1 MSKIQEP
8 SHFGPVGHK
17 NRETEWGIKQ
27 AGEQKIAS
35 QVSHR
40 YNHLPLL
47 PSGPGG
53 FIGAGRTGLPPQI

>member
-1 MSKIQEP
+1 MEHGQNP
-8 SHFGPVGHK
+8 ARK
-17 NRETEWGIKQ
+17 NKEMKTRNTGRE
-27 AGEQKIAS
+27 EQKIAS

-53 FIGAGRTGLPPQI
+53 FIGAGRTGLLAQI